1 VEASQSLVAWSKAVA
16 AVLFVRI
23 ATIWAICVAFCVMST
38 DFVFDILPSL
48 SLKLPSEFHIFTSQL
63 DTFSSNH
70 LPTTFIWGHYHVEAS
85 FGQCPHPKSM
95 SSTIIDY
102 AIDYASLSAGS
113 TTVKAL
119 TSATYSISQRKLYGI
134 FSPKV
139 GKDHSPAVA
148 LIEGLEPGQC
158 WAFHG
163 DAGQLG
169 IQLTYAIRILSLV
182 VGHTNISSMASAPK
196 KLILWGLKP
205 TNGNLCMVLQDIDAP
220 SPDFGFGYC
229 GIHLFSIIHKPSR
242 SMLYQNFTITPVSSH
257 YFDQLVVQIL
267 ENWGHPSFTCI
278 YHIQIYG
285 NI

>member
-1 VEASQSLVAWSKAVA
+1 
-16 AVLFVRI
+16 
-23 ATIWAICVAFCVMST
+23 MST
-38 DFVFDILPSL
+38 DFVFDISPPP
-48 SLKLPSEFHIFTSQL
+48 SLKLPFEFHVFTSLL
-63 DTFSSNH
+63 DTFSSNR
-70 LPTTFIWGHYHVEAS
+70 LPTIFTWGHYHVKAS
-85 FGQCPHPKSM
+85 FGRHPCPESE

-102 AIDYASLSAGS
+102 AIDYASLSAGG

-119 TSATYSISQRKLYGI
+119 TSATYSMSQHKLYGI

-148 LIEGLEPGQC
+148 LMEGLEPGQC

-163 DAGQLG
+163 DARQLE
-169 IQLTYAIRILSLV
+169 IQLTHAIHVLSLV
-182 VGHTNISSMASAPK
+182 VGHANISSMASAPK

-205 TNGNLCMVLQDIDAP
+205 TNSDLCMVLWDIDIP

-229 GIHLFSIIHKPSR
+229 AIRLFSVIHKPSCLT
-242 SMLYQNFTITPVSSH
+242 LYQNFTITPVSSH
-257 YFDQLVVQIL
+257 YFDRLVVQIL